1 MGANPNR
8 QPLQPEAIGAV
19 MEATKWLPSLPL
31 CAITICQ
38 FASGGAYFTFIR
50 LGSRKWKFGIL
61 RRRGSEVEAVS
72 QDSDKPVHDED
83 TYPKTVAPRC
93 CGYCWPQ
100 SIHSR
105 STEPISKLRLSADT
119 SCSSCKTR
127 S

>member
-1 MGANPNR
+1 MLGCG
-8 QPLQPEAIGAV
+8 QIGAEDLAA
-19 MEATKWLPSLPL
+19 EAPAVVFVHSVKARALPRENGN
-31 CAITICQ
+31 
-38 FASGGAYFTFIR
+38 SG
-50 LGSRKWKFGIL
+50 SL

-72 QDSDKPVHDED
+72 QDSDKLVHDED
-83 TYPKTVAPRC
+83 TYPKTAAPRC

-100 SIHSR
+100 SIHSW

>member
-1 MGANPNR
+1 MAAKTANDLIHR
-8 QPLQPEAIGAV
+8 TIDYLSRCCRDRLRLLHLHSARIAK
-19 MEATKWLPSLPL
+19 ME
-31 CAITICQ
+31 
-38 FASGGAYFTFIR
+38 IR
-50 LGSRKWKFGIL
+50 DPFGIL

-72 QDSDKPVHDED
+72 QDSDKLVHDED

-100 SIHSR
+100 SIHSW